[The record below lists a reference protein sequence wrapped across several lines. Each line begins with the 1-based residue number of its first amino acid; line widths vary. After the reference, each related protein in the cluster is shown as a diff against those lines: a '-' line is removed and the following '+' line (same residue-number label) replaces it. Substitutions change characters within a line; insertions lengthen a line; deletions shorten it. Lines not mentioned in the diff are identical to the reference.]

1 MDILRNDTTLRALI
15 EGIKLSP
22 LQPKH
27 DAFTAL
33 LHSIVSQQLSTKS
46 AAAILRRFE
55 DQIPHPCTAKEIL
68 SVSEQDFRAI
78 GLSSR
83 KASYCHNI
91 ALHWQQNKEF
101 WQQIR
106 QHSDEKIIDELTKIK
121 GVGVWTVQMLLM
133 FTLKREDVFPIGDL
147 AIRDSMGKLYNID
160 VSHKKNWPKLENIAQ
175 KWSPYRS
182 IASRYL
188 WAYRNANN

>member
-1 MDILRNDTTLRALI
+1 MELLRSDATLQPLI
-15 EGIKLSP
+15 ETIKLSP
-22 LQPKH
+22 LEPKY

-33 LHSIVSQQLSTKS
+33 HHSIVSQQLSTKS

-55 DQIPHPCTAKEIL
+55 EQIPHPCTAKSIL
-68 SVSEQDFRAI
+68 SVSEQSFRSI

-91 ALHWQQNKEF
+91 ARHWQQNTIF
-101 WQQIR
+101 WQQIEK
-106 QHSDEKIIDELTKIK
+106 HSDEKIIDELIKIK

-133 FTLKREDVFPIGDL
+133 FTLKREDIFPIGDL

-160 VSHKKNWPKLENIAQ
+160 VSNKKNWPKLERIAK

-182 IASRYL
+182 VASRYL
-188 WAYRNANN
+188 WAYRNSKK